1 VGAVRQLSTTCPF
14 EGFALETKAELGS
27 PKKESH
33 MGRDKVFGDV
43 VVPADALDSMIS
55 KLEEALAGLE
65 GAFAGMWSYLLP
77 DAKICLAEL
86 ELIREVIQGLKQRAA
101 QGPGFPGCA

>member
-1 VGAVRQLSTTCPF
+1 LVRAVRQLSTTCPF
-14 EGFALETKAELGS
+14 EGFALETNAELGS

-43 VVPADALDSMIS
+43 VVPADAVDSMIS

-65 GAFAGMWSYLLP
+65 GAFAGVWSYLLP

-86 ELIREVIQGLKQRAA
+86 ELIREVIQGLKERAGRQA
-101 QGPGFPGCA
+101 F